1 LDNVVIQLLKEA
13 ERLQNANEER
23 ILKNFTQE
31 EIDFFNDTK
40 RLLSENREIGSQIK
54 KQFSNMM
61 TLRGDL
67 EDLEDLEDKAK
78 MDLKNTTISQMTI
91 RSEMQSKVNFMK
103 QALHESHMNL
113 GKIRKSYV
121 EKRKI
126 VKALSD
132 TLENLKSDVNIEEIL
147 LFENNGKI
155 IDSKHRRMSCQKY

>member
-1 LDNVVIQLLKEA
+1 MILIEA

-40 RLLSENREIGSQIK
+40 RLLGENKEIGSKVK
-54 KQFSNMM
+54 KQFSNLLK
-61 TLRGDL
+61 LRGYLERL
-67 EDLEDLEDKAK
+67 EDLEEDAK
-78 MDLKNTTISQMTI
+78 INLKNTTINQMTA

-126 VKALSD
+126 VKALAD
-132 TLENLKSDVNIEEIL
+132 TLESLKADVSGWICGE
-147 LFENNGKI
+147 K
-155 IDSKHRRMSCQKY
+155 